1 MAVAEVVAYS
11 YGYSSVIAAA
21 TFLGS
26 QELAPAVAHTQE
38 HPEVVWL
45 IVLSAAAGYVS
56 TACVLAL
63 VKHYSSAVAELAK
76 SLRKCL
82 SVVISFIVYSKP
94 IKRMHIAGMLLFVT
108 SVWLERAFPERASKA
123 QSEATSGP
131 QRRSDRRL

>member
-45 IVLSAAAGYVS
+45 TVLSAAAGYVS

-63 VKHYSSAVAELAK
+63 VKHYSSAVAELALVGDD
-76 SLRKCL
+76 LRLRSRRHLAL
-82 SVVISFIVYSKP
+82 SFD
-94 IKRMHIAGMLLFVT
+94 RAGLADLGPPMEIIRYFVLVMPPSQDYAAPYLL
-108 SVWLERAFPERASKA
+108 
-123 QSEATSGP
+123 EALGG
-131 QRRSDRRL
+131 R